1 MNNDRLKS
9 IIGFPNFWI
18 SASGIVYKD
27 NWNHTKE
34 RRALK
39 SFNDLDGYPR
49 VRLIKNGKK
58 YVKTV
63 HRLVANAFIPNPDNK
78 PQVNHINGI
87 KSDNRAENLEW
98 VTPSE
103 NIKHSYNTLGKKR
116 NPHFNV
122 YRKWVVRIKDGIII
136 DKFHG
141 TREASRQTGIRQA
154 RISDCCRGLIKH
166 AGGFQWKYID
176 GDWKDSL
183 MQCGEK
189 K

>member
-9 IIGFPNFWI
+9 IIGFPNFWV

-49 VRLIKNGKK
+49 VRLIKNGKR

-87 KSDNRAENLEW
+87 KSDNRVENLEW
-98 VTPSE
+98 STAQE
-103 NIKHSYNTLGKKR
+103 NIIHSYRVLGKKPTKEMIKR
-116 NPHFNV
+116 SKIQFWGTNNPKAKINEKIADNIRSDRTKGM
-122 YRKWVVRIKDGIII
+122 YYKDICRKYGISYSQMYQICRGKFWKGNIHEQKDG
-136 DKFHG
+136 
-141 TREASRQTGIRQA
+141 E
-154 RISDCCRGLIKH
+154 
-166 AGGFQWKYID
+166 
-176 GDWKDSL
+176 
-183 MQCGEK
+183 
-189 K
+189 